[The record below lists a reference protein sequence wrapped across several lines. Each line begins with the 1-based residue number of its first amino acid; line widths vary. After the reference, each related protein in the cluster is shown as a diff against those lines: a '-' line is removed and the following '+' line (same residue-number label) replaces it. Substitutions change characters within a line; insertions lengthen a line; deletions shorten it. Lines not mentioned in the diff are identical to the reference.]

1 VRLNLKQLKDKNIY
15 LKKKSVAISSR
26 AVFRRYMGI
35 REGPMR
41 NR

>member
-1 VRLNLKQLKDKNIY
+1 LEDKNIY
-15 LKKKSVAISSR
+15 VKKKNQLQFSSR

-35 REGPMR
+35 REGPTR